1 MHWQKEFA
9 SVQRVTL
16 CSAVAALIF
25 FGGLSPSVQTQTS
38 QRADPETLPASQLV
52 QPSDLAR
59 ELASPSTDSR
69 LTAVYV
75 GFRAL
80 FAGGHIPDA
89 TYHGSASTPQGLAEI
104 KKWAASLSR
113 TTNLVIYCGCCPF
126 ERCPN
131 IRPAFVLFRDL
142 GFTHV
147 RVLQLPTSFAADWVD
162 KGYPV
167 EKGLN

>member
-1 MHWQKEFA
+1 MDWQKEFA
-9 SVQRVTL
+9 SARQVTL
-16 CSAVAALIF
+16 RSAVAALIF
-25 FGGLSPSVQTQTS
+25 FGGLSPSVQTQ
-38 QRADPETLPASQLV
+38 RADLETLPASQLV
-52 QPSDLAR
+52 QPSDLVR
-59 ELASPSTDSR
+59 ELESPSTDSR
-69 LTAVYV
+69 LATVYV

-80 FAGGHIPDA
+80 FAGGHIPGA
-89 TYHGSASTPQGLAEI
+89 TYHGSASTPRGLAEI

-113 TTNLVIYCGCCPF
+113 TTNLIIYCGCCPF

-131 IRPAFVLFRDL
+131 IRPAFVLFHDL

-167 EKGLN
+167 EKGLD